1 MNVPSIADHAI
12 IKVIGVGGG
21 GCNAI
26 NRMIQARMQEV
37 EFIAVNTDNQA
48 LLHSQAAVKVRIG
61 DKLTKGLGAGGDPT
75 VGQRAA
81 EESYEE
87 LRDALQ
93 GADMIFIAAG
103 MGGGTGTGAAPV
115 IAQIAQDLGAL
126 TVGVITKPFTFEG
139 NRRRRVAD
147 EGANAFKERVDTL
160 ITVPNDRLLHLAD
173 KKMTMNMA
181 FALADDVLR
190 AGIQGISDTITVP
203 GLINLDFADVKSVMS
218 QAGSAL
224 MAIGRASGDSRAT
237 DAAHQAIASPLL
249 DVSIEGARGVL
260 LNITGSDYTLFE
272 VHEAAAIIQEAADPD
287 ANIIFGAVIDESME
301 GEIQITVIATGFDG
315 RPQSQQPIIRQQ
327 SGRPLSQPMEAPLP
341 RVEQPQQPIQTRQPG
356 INPQMQP
363 SVDPYD
369 LPTFLRNR
377 PQSR

>member
-1 MNVPSIADHAI
+1 
-12 IKVIGVGGG
+12 
-21 GCNAI
+21 
-26 NRMIQARMQEV
+26 
-37 EFIAVNTDNQA
+37 
-48 LLHSQAAVKVRIG
+48 
-61 DKLTKGLGAGGDPT
+61 
-75 VGQRAA
+75 
-81 EESYEE
+81 
-87 LRDALQ
+87 
-93 GADMIFIAAG
+93 
-103 MGGGTGTGAAPV
+103 
-115 IAQIAQDLGAL
+115 
-126 TVGVITKPFTFEG
+126 
-139 NRRRRVAD
+139 
-147 EGANAFKERVDTL
+147 L

-237 DAAHQAIASPLL
+237 DAARQAIASPLL

-287 ANIIFGAVIDESME
+287 ANIIFGAVIDDTME

-315 RPQSQQPIIRQQ
+315 RPQAQVV
-327 SGRPLSQPMEAPLP
+327 RPQTSRPLGAPGDLSQPRMDNT
-341 RVEQPQQPIQTRQPG
+341 QPIMPPVRQPAST
-356 INPQMQP
+356 PRDQP
-363 SVDPYD
+363 AVDPYD

-377 PQSR
+377 PQGRQ

>member
-1 MNVPSIADHAI
+1 MNVPSITDHAI

-26 NRMIQARMQEV
+26 NRMIAARVQEV

-48 LLHSQAAVKVRIG
+48 LLHSNAAVKVRIG
-61 DKLTKGLGAGGDPT
+61 DKITKGLGAGGDPS

-103 MGGGTGTGAAPV
+103 MGGGTGTGGAPV
-115 IAQIAQDLGAL
+115 VAQIAQDLGAL

-139 NRRRRVAD
+139 NRRRRIAD
-147 EGANAFKERVDTL
+147 EGAAAFKDKVDTL

-224 MAIGRASGDSRAT
+224 MAIGRASGDNRAT
-237 DAAHQAIASPLL
+237 DAARQAISSPLL

-260 LNITGSDYTLFE
+260 LNITGSDYTLLE
-272 VHEAAAIIQEAADPD
+272 VHEAAAIVQEAADPD
-287 ANIIFGAVIDESME
+287 ANIIFGAVIDDTME
-301 GEIQITVIATGFDG
+301 GEVQITVIATGFDG
-315 RPQSQQPIIRQQ
+315 RPQTKDLSRPIQQQIPQARAAQPEPAPRIE
-327 SGRPLSQPMEAPLP
+327 SQPP
-341 RVEQPQQPIQTRQPG
+341 VRQP
-356 INPQMQP
+356 NPAATSP
-363 SVDPYD
+363 AVDPYD

-377 PQSR
+377 PQGRQ

>member
-26 NRMIQARMQEV
+26 NRMITARMQEV
-37 EFIAVNTDNQA
+37 EFIAVNTDNQV
-48 LLHSQAAVKVRIG
+48 LLHSQAAVKIQIG

-87 LRDALQ
+87 LRDAMQ
-93 GADMIFIAAG
+93 GADMIFITAG

-115 IAQIAQDLGAL
+115 IAQIAQELGAL
-126 TVGVITKPFTFEG
+126 TVGVITKPFSIEG
-139 NRRRRVAD
+139 TRRRRIAD
-147 EGANAFKERVDTL
+147 EGAASFKEKVDTL
-160 ITVPNDRLLHLAD
+160 ITVPNDRLLALAD
-173 KKMTMNMA
+173 KKMTISMA

-190 AGIQGISDTITVP
+190 QGIQGISDTITVP

-224 MAIGRASGDSRAT
+224 IGIGRASGDNRAL
-237 DAAHQAIASPLL
+237 DAARQAIASPLL
-249 DVSIEGARGVL
+249 DVSMEGARGVL
-260 LNITGSDYTLFE
+260 FNVTGSDYTLME
-272 VHEAAAIIQEAADPD
+272 VNDAAQIIQEAADPD
-287 ANIIFGAVIDESME
+287 ANIIFGAVLDDTME

-315 RPQSQQPIIRQQ
+315 RPQAVSTPRKPSINQP
-327 SGRPLSQPMEAPLP
+327 L
-341 RVEQPQQPIQTRQPG
+341 EQPQRAEPQPQPQQQTIR
-356 INPQMQP
+356 NNAP
-363 SVDPYD
+363 SADPYD
-369 LPTFLRNR
+369 VPSFLRNR
-377 PQSR
+377 QQNR